1 MADHEWF
8 VPPWVEHGLDDPD
21 HLSRSADVDKG
32 DSDWNVDS
40 TSTPLTDDAILE
52 PLQEQFGQIR
62 SKARVRD
69 LAEVFTN
76 KREIDAML
84 ASVLPAFSH
93 LDAKFL
99 EPSAGNGNFLVEIL
113 ARKLELATKKN
124 AKSQEHF
131 EHRLLRAIAS
141 IYAVDISLDNVSEA
155 RTRMAHA
162 LVSHFNSDAPGVRPT
177 RAFLNAAALILGDN
191 IVLGDSLTRA
201 EEIELCE
208 WVPAAGAKFQRI
220 WSPAVVAPENRDL
233 FWTERVQDKDPIHY
247 SGLVPAGHTHEIHVL
262 KTGAAK

>member
-1 MADHEWF
+1 MAAQSWF
-8 VPPWVEHGLDDPD
+8 VPPWVERGLEDPD
-21 HLSRSADVDKG
+21 SISESNSAATSYPHWQL
-32 DSDWNVDS
+32 DSS
-40 TSTPLTDDAILE
+40 SAPLTDDAILE

-84 ASVLPAFSH
+84 SSVLPAFSY

-113 ARKLELATKKN
+113 ARKLDLATRKN
-124 AKSQEHF
+124 SKSQEHY

-141 IYAVDISLDNVSEA
+141 IYAVDISLENVSEA

-162 LVSHFNSDAPGVRPT
+162 LVSHFNADAPRVRPT

-208 WVPAAGAKFQRI
+208 WVPAAGAKFLRI
-220 WSPAVVAPENRDL
+220 WSPALVAPENRDL
-233 FWTERVQDKDPIHY
+233 FWAERVQDKDPIHY
-247 SGLVPAGHTHEIHVL
+247 SGLVSKDHKHEIQVL
-262 KTGAAK
+262 KTGVAK